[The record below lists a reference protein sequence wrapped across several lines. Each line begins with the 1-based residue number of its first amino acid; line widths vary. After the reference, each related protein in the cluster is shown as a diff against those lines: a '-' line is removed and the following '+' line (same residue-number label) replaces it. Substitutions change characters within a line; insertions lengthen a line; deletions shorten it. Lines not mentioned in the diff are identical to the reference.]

1 MLICDNDG
9 VQLRYELFG
18 DKTHPPIVLIAG
30 AGAPAEYWPANF
42 CEALSLRGYHVAR
55 FWHRDTGLSTHLDEP
70 YPIDA
75 LVSDVLALMD
85 KIGAKRAHLAGH
97 SMGGY
102 IAQLIATRHAERVL
116 SAVAMEAGP
125 LASEEGKAQLGL
137 SSPDDALWPKL
148 MANQPQ
154 GDFERD
160 LPGWMESW
168 RVLHGRLEIDEALAL
183 PYIRALYEGP
193 ASNHQVAENHVHAMM
208 TVPDALAQ
216 DLANCDVPLLYLH
229 GDHDPLVP
237 PDHGATAAQLAKNGK
252 FAVIPGAG
260 HMYFNQDI
268 WDLILDE
275 VAQRCVAADAQA

>member
-1 MLICDNDG
+1 MHICDNDG

-18 DKTHPPIVLIAG
+18 DDAKPLIVLIAG
-30 AGAPAEYWPANF
+30 AGAPAEYWPADF
-42 CEALSLRGYHVAR
+42 CEALAARQFQVMR
-55 FWHRDTGLSTHLDEP
+55 FWHRDTGLSTHCDEP

-75 LVSDVLALMD
+75 LVGDVLALMD

-102 IAQLIATRHAERVL
+102 IAPIIATRHPERVH
-116 SAVAMEAGP
+116 AVAAMAAGP
-125 LASEEGKAQLGL
+125 LASEEGKASLGL

-168 RVLHGRLEIDEALAL
+168 RVLHGRLEVDEALAL

-193 ASNHQVAENHVHAMM
+193 ASNHQVAENHVHAMT
-208 TVPDALAQ
+208 TVPDQLAQ

-229 GDHDPLVP
+229 GEHDPLVP
-237 PDHGATAAQLAKNGK
+237 PDHGAIAAQLAKNSN

-260 HMYFNQDI
+260 HMYFNQGI

-275 VAQRCVAADAQA
+275 VTRHCLAADAQV

>member
-1 MLICDNDG
+1 MHICDNDG

-18 DKTHPPIVLIAG
+18 DDTQPPIILIAG
-30 AGAPAEYWPANF
+30 AGAPAEYWPVDF
-42 CEALSLRGYHVAR
+42 CRALAERRFRVVR

-70 YPIDA
+70 YPINA
-75 LVSDVLALMD
+75 LVGDVLALTD

-102 IAQLIATRHAERVL
+102 IAQLIATRHAERVF

-125 LASEEGKAQLGL
+125 LVSEEGKVSLGL
-137 SSPDDALWPKL
+137 SSPDDSLWPKL

-154 GDFERD
+154 GDFECD

-168 RVLHGRLEIDEALAL
+168 RLLHGRLEVDEALAL

-193 ASNHQVAENHVHAMM
+193 ASNHQVAENHIHAMT
-208 TVPDALAQ
+208 TVPDQLAQ

-229 GDHDPLVP
+229 GDLDPLVP
-237 PDHGATAAQLAKNGK
+237 PDHGATAAQLAKNGN

-268 WDLILDE
+268 WDLILVE
-275 VAQRCVAADAQA
+275 VAQHCVAADAQV